1 MNRKIIVNRHQQTS
15 KLLTMN
21 DLYACTWTQLTV
33 SVVSLLNVITILFS
47 RSTSVGVSGGGGG
60 TIKWNRNRASLQI

>member
-1 MNRKIIVNRHQQTS
+1 MICMP
-15 KLLTMN
+15 LLGI
-21 DLYACTWTQLTV
+21 QLTL

-60 TIKWNRNRASLQI
+60 TIK